1 MEIKKPQYAKLI
13 TPRKDD
19 TAVMVREKDR
29 MRRILAGEQVET
41 RDESMRK
48 LGLHRRYS

>member
-19 TAVMVREKDR
+19 TAVMQREKDR

-41 RDESMRK
+41 REESMRK
-48 LGLHRRYS
+48 LGLHRR